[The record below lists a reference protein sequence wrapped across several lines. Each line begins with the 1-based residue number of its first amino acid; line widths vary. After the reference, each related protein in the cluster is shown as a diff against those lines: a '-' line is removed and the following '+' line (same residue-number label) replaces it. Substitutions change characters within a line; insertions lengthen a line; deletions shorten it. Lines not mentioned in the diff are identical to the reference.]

1 MVDVSSYTHQTRVPK
16 LLATLI
22 WCLSQKATYKS
33 TAQYLGSKNQHFKA
47 RSGEETFRKSTRADL
62 SLSRPRGPNLPRGA
76 DNPLQR
82 ISLLLHYHPT
92 STLFK
97 TTSEFVIQR
106 WKSLLLATI
115 CYPNNSYVVQTVLN
129 VQESLLKNGTRC
141 KTYTLLPPTCQD

>member
-22 WCLSQKATYKS
+22 WCLSQNATYKS

-47 RSGEETFRKSTRADL
+47 RSGEKTFRKSTRADL

-97 TTSEFVIQR
+97 TTSEFVIQS
-106 WKSLLLATI
+106 WKSLLVTI
-115 CYPNNSYVVQTVLN
+115 CYPNSSFLVQTVLN
-129 VQESLLKNGTRC
+129 VQEFLLKVVSDV
-141 KTYTLLPPTCQD
+141 KL